1 MASPMAVHEQRPDNA
16 RRMTASPT
24 PWVLRAGLAVPLLI
38 LPLALQAIG
47 LHWVR
52 VADAC
57 LLYVVLALGLNVVV
71 GYAGL
76 LDLGYVAFY
85 ALGAYLFALLTSP
98 HLAEQVSWI
107 AALSPGGLHT
117 PLWIVIPLAAL
128 LAALL
133 GMLLGAPTLKLR
145 GDYLAVVTLGFGEIV
160 RLLIINMDRPVNIT
174 NGAKGIGQFD
184 HGSLFGIE
192 IGRTWT
198 LAGHPLAPVTQ
209 YFYLLLLLVFAAV
222 VISHR
227 LQTSRIGRAW
237 RAIGD
242 DETAATAMGIHSRN
256 LKLLAFGVGASYGGV
271 SGVMFASLQG
281 FVSPEAFTLQESVLI
296 LAMVVFGGM
305 GHIRGVIL
313 GAVVLAA
320 LPEVLRYVVIP
331 LQEMTDGRF
340 HAGVM
345 RPLTIATAM
354 VLTMLWRSS
363 GLWPASDPA
372 QTRAS
377 GG

>member
-1 MASPMAVHEQRPDNA
+1 MNSSSRTLVRC
-16 RRMTASPT
+16 
-24 PWVLRAGLAVPLLI
+24 AGLAVLLLM
-38 LPLALQAIG
+38 LPLALQAVG

-98 HLAEQVSWI
+98 HLTEQIAWI

-117 PLWIVIPLAAL
+117 PLWVVIPLAAV

-133 GMLLGAPTLKLR
+133 GMMLGAPTLKLR

-184 HGSLFGIE
+184 TGSILGIG
-192 IGRTWT
+192 IGRAWN
-198 LAGHPLAPVTQ
+198 LGGHQIAPVTQ
-209 YFYLLLLLVFAAV
+209 YFYLLLLLVFAAIFV
-222 VISHR
+222 SHR
-227 LQTSRIGRAW
+227 LQASRIGRAW

-242 DETAATAMGIHSRN
+242 DETAATAMGINSRN
-256 LKLLAFGVGASYGGV
+256 LKLLAFGVGASFGGV

-296 LAMVVFGGM
+296 LAMVVFGGL

-345 RPLTIATAM
+345 RPLTIAVAM

-363 GLWPASDPA
+363 GLWPSPDPA
-372 QTRAS
+372 QTGVAAR
-377 GG
+377 

>member
-1 MASPMAVHEQRPDNA
+1 
-16 RRMTASPT
+16 MTSSSRT
-24 PWVLRAGLAVPLLI
+24 LVRRAGLAALLFM
-38 LPLALQAIG
+38 LPLALQAVG

-98 HLAEQVSWI
+98 HLTEQIAWI
-107 AALSPGGLHT
+107 AAWSPGGLHT
-117 PLWIVIPLAAL
+117 PLWVVIPLAAV

-184 HGSLFGIE
+184 NGSILGIA
-192 IGRTWT
+192 IGRSWN
-198 LAGHPLAPVTQ
+198 LGGHQIAPITQ
-209 YFYLLLLLVFAAV
+209 YFYLLLLLVFAAIFV
-222 VISHR
+222 SHR
-227 LQTSRIGRAW
+227 LQASRIGRAW

-242 DETAATAMGIHSRN
+242 DETAATAMGINSRN
-256 LKLLAFGVGASYGGV
+256 LKLLAFGVGASFGGV

-320 LPEVLRYVVIP
+320 LPEVLRYVVVP
-331 LQEMTDGRF
+331 LQEMSAGRF
-340 HAGVM
+340 NAGVM
-345 RPLTIATAM
+345 RPLTIAVAM

-363 GLWPASDPA
+363 GLWPSPDPA
-372 QTRAS
+372 QTGAAAR
-377 GG
+377 